1 MGEIDPNGA
10 RRDGKVLVMGLLA
23 PSLGSVHVGEL
34 KYWICKNRSARTA
47 ICDVGAGPL
56 ERRAINVLKSRLPA

>member
-10 RRDGKVLVMGLLA
+10 RRDGKVLVMGLLT

-34 KYWICKNRSARTA
+34 KF
-47 ICDVGAGPL
+47 
-56 ERRAINVLKSRLPA
+56 